1 MLTLRQTEVIRAIMI
16 TGTVGDAARLPAF
29 FASRALHY
37 AVTIRAR
44 FGSTVCALVALGP
57 RGAICRSV
65 ARSDGGGGASSIWP
79 KKITSCYV
87 PRTFWLLTSSR
98 KVLQGRHGSLNAGAQ
113 KPDPTGHYNSKE
125 GTSMLRSRLIAPVI
139 VAGLSLASPAL
150 AQSTVYIPAILELSG
165 AGAVSGTN
173 FRDGML
179 LAIDEI
185 NAKGGILGKKIETPM
200 LDTQSDA
207 GTSRAQVQKVLDN
220 KPYVILGPVFSGSVL
235 VDMLLTQQA
244 EIPEIVGGEAAA
256 ITQKGNPYV
265 FRTSFGQQFSMPKI
279 ANYMRDGIKA
289 KTVAVLWVNND
300 FGKGGRDNFIK
311 EMNSRNIK
319 VAADIST
326 ESGQADFSA
335 DVVKLKAA
343 NADAIFVYLNEEES
357 ARFLREAKKQGIDK
371 PLVGETTLLGQK
383 VIDLAAGAANGV
395 RGHVGLTIDAP
406 IPAVQEF
413 AAKFKKRF
421 NYACDHNGIKGYTA
435 VYFIKHVTEKI
446 GKFDS
451 KAFAQAAHGL
461 TITPKDEPGIL
472 MEATWDKNGDIDRIS
487 FLGEVVDGKQKI
499 VETLPKLGQ

>member
-1 MLTLRQTEVIRAIMI
+1 MYRTTL
-16 TGTVGDAARLPAF
+16 L
-29 FASRALHY
+29 ASA
-37 AVTIRAR
+37 
-44 FGSTVCALVALGP
+44 
-57 RGAICRSV
+57 
-65 ARSDGGGGASSIWP
+65 
-79 KKITSCYV
+79 
-87 PRTFWLLTSSR
+87 
-98 KVLQGRHGSLNAGAQ
+98 
-113 KPDPTGHYNSKE
+113 
-125 GTSMLRSRLIAPVI
+125 I
-139 VAGLSLASPAL
+139 VAGLGLLCPVH
-150 AQSTVYIPAILELSG
+150 AQTTVYIPAILELSG

-185 NAKGGILGKKIETPM
+185 NLKGGILGKKIETPI

-220 KPYVILGPVFSGSVL
+220 KPFVILGPVFSGSVL

-279 ANYMRDGIKA
+279 ANYIRDGVKA

-311 EMNSRNIK
+311 EMGSRNIK
-319 VAADIST
+319 VVADIST

-335 DVVKLKAA
+335 DVVKIKGA
-343 NADAIFVYLNEEES
+343 NADAIFVYTNEEES
-357 ARFLREAKKQGIDK
+357 ARFLKEAKKQGIK
-371 PLVGETTLLGQK
+371 APLIGETTLLGQK
-383 VIDLAAGAANGV
+383 VIDLAGDAANGV
-395 RGHVGLTIDAP
+395 KGHVGLTVDAP

-421 NYACDHNGIKGYTA
+421 NYVCDHNGIKGYTA
-435 VYFIKHVTEKI
+435 VYFIKYVAEKV

-451 KAFAQAAHGL
+451 KAFAEAAHGL
-461 TITPKDEPGIL
+461 TITPKQEPGIL
-472 MEATWDKNGDIDRIS
+472 IEATWDKNGDIDRES
-487 FLGEVVDGKQKI
+487 FLGEVVAGKQKI
-499 VETLPKLGQ
+499 VQTLPKLGIK